1 MKHSEHVTL
10 NLPIDLE
17 QFVCAEAKRGAFA
30 SGADYI
36 QHLIQSHYLKKW
48 AQASLDAMLQKGLDD
63 ANTGRMIPLEEG
75 IKRLRAAL
83 LETAD

>member
-1 MKHSEHVTL
+1 VGKEV
-10 NLPIDLE
+10 N
-17 QFVCAEAKRGAFA
+17 RGA
-30 SGADYI
+30 
-36 QHLIQSHYLKKW
+36 LQSHYLKKW